1 MAETESHDRTE
12 QPTQKRLDDARR
24 EGRIPR
30 SRDMTAAAVMI
41 TTGIGL
47 KTVGESVGTQLGQ
60 MMRAGLSI
68 PRAKLLDENLLA
80 GAFGDLALMALY
92 AVAPLLLLTLIAALG
107 APLVLG
113 GWSFSSQALTPDF
126 SRLNPMSGI
135 ARMVSV
141 RSWVELAKSL
151 AKFAIV
157 GGAGVIVLWTNMES
171 LLGLGR
177 EPVHAAIGHAM
188 SITGAALIAL
198 TCALVLIAAIDVPFQ
213 LWQYN
218 REMRMSREEIRQ
230 ESRESEGSPELRGR
244 IRQLQHEMSERRM
257 MNDVPKADVIVVNPT
272 HYAVALR
279 YDDKTMRAPTVVAK
293 GVDLMAARIREVAS
307 EHKVPILEAPPLA
320 RALHRSVEIGD
331 EIPADLYVAVAQVLT
346 YIFQLRAAQRDHL
359 SLPAVPKFEMPD
371 A

>member
-1 MAETESHDRTE
+1 MEDTEQHDRTE
-12 QPTQKRLDDARR
+12 QPTQKRLDDARA

-30 SRDMTAAAVMI
+30 SRDLTAAAVMI
-41 TTGIGL
+41 TAGIAL
-47 KTVGESVGTQLGQ
+47 KVSGDSVGTQLGR
-60 MMRAGLSI
+60 MMKAGLSI
-68 PRAKLLDENLLA
+68 PREKLMDERLMA

-92 AVAPLLLLTLIAALG
+92 AVTPLLALTLVAAVG

-113 GWSFSSQALTPDF
+113 GWSFSAQALAPDF
-126 SRLNPMSGI
+126 SRLDPMAGV
-135 ARMVSV
+135 ARMVSL

-151 AKFAIV
+151 GKFAIV
-157 GGAGVIVLWTNMES
+157 GGAGVLVVWLNMEA
-171 LLGLGR
+171 LMGLGR

-188 SITGAALIAL
+188 SIAGMALIAL

-213 LWQYN
+213 LWDYN
-218 REMRMSREEIRQ
+218 RQMRMSREEIRQ
-230 ESRESEGSPELRGR
+230 EHRESEGSPEIRGR
-244 IRQLQHEMSERRM
+244 IRALQREMAERRM
-257 MNDVPKADVIVVNPT
+257 MDDVPKADVIVVNPT

-307 EHKVPILEAPPLA
+307 EHKVPIFEAPPLA
-320 RALHRSVEIGD
+320 RALHRSVQIGD

-346 YIFQLRAAQRDHL
+346 YIFQLRAARRDHL
-359 SLPAVPKFEMPD
+359 SPPALPKIDMPE